1 EDTISGMPVT
11 NYWYDSITNQT
22 TTEVYIDRHWHL
34 EDICSTPTND
44 SIQEIIQEIMPGIP
58 TPVKKEEFLIYPNP
72 TNGLVNLVDESEKSG
87 KTKVKMFDL
96 TGRELEEMVLE
107 SNPGENKTTLDVSG
121 YPAGTYIIRFISSEQ
136 NITMKLLIR

>member
-1 EDTISGMPVT
+1 
-11 NYWYDSITNQT
+11 
-22 TTEVYIDRHWHL
+22 
-34 EDICSTPTND
+34 
-44 SIQEIIQEIMPGIP
+44 
-58 TPVKKEEFLIYPNP
+58 
-72 TNGLVNLVDESEKSG
+72 
-87 KTKVKMFDL
+87 MFDL

>member
-1 EDTISGMPVT
+1 
-11 NYWYDSITNQT
+11 
-22 TTEVYIDRHWHL
+22 
-34 EDICSTPTND
+34 
-44 SIQEIIQEIMPGIP
+44 MPGIP